1 MFVHHPKQVFHPK
14 LLQQIQLAV
23 YQVACIIMCYI
34 FNFSSIFL
42 VHSDLPTASSLPKL
56 HHLDLIEGNRKTVRV
71 IKQAAAKWEAVAT
84 RLYFDIDDITRI
96 REDYHQQ
103 TFKACRTTFIEW
115 LQGKGRTPT
124 TWNTVIKALEEADLS
139 ELAGDLNIVF
149 SIA

>member
-1 MFVHHPKQVFHPK
+1 M
-14 LLQQIQLAV
+14 
-23 YQVACIIMCYI
+23 
-34 FNFSSIFL
+34 
-42 VHSDLPTASSLPKL
+42 
-56 HHLDLIEGNRKTVRV
+56 RV

-124 TWNTVIKALEEADLS
+124 TWNTVIKVLEEADLS
-139 ELAGDLNIVF
+139 KIAGDLNIVF
-149 SIA
+149 SVS